1 LQFFA
6 KMASGLFFSPQ
17 TPGGRAPRT
26 PGGSGLRPK
35 LGGGLGLAQLSD
47 SLAAIPA
54 ARTQAVQSAP
64 SAEATSLLR
73 SVGYH
78 DPAPFALSSLYQQPG
93 AAPVESASASAAQPA
108 AVGTPAPFRQ
118 PGAAEQPTDGE
129 SDEVPLAYEQMTEA
143 VRKRLDRLARLTT
156 DNFLR
161 EQAELDW
168 EKERAGLVSV
178 ELDSLHLGQLHG
190 RAEGIAASC
199 NPVAG
204 FTQAPLG
211 SGRRSASGDAERWS
225 ESGRLFWL
233 ADRVERINEHKWGV
247 ARDSADKFA
256 PLEEFSYMTSKR
268 VADKTLDTTERFQ
281 KPCPPCAESTEAE
294 ANPGH
299 AYIAELFRILHA
311 MVTPLQ
317 TRQSMSALRESV
329 VVEEALL
336 AGALRHLHTQFRG
349 LLLTIFG
356 FFPQTPLPRKLK
368 YPEEEMAAERAM
380 TEEEARL
387 RSAVEFHVNQRP
399 WASYPISY
407 QHDSPWPKVLLL
419 MRCGHAKWAGSLL
432 QKYVED
438 LNKQVN
444 LLNMGKNTESINAN
458 SK

>member
-1 LQFFA
+1 
-6 KMASGLFFSPQ
+6 MASGLFFSPQ
-17 TPGGRAPRT
+17 TPGGRVPRT

-108 AVGTPAPFRQ
+108 AVATPAPFTQ

-178 ELDSLHLGQLHG
+178 ELDPLHLGQLHG

-211 SGRRSASGDAERWS
+211 SGMRSASGDAERWS

-233 ADRVERINEHKWGV
+233 ADCVERINEHKWGA

-268 VADKTLDTTERFQ
+268 VADKTLDTTDRFQ

-294 ANPGH
+294 ANPAH

-317 TRQSMSALRESV
+317 TRQST
-329 VVEEALL
+329 VEEALL
-336 AGALRHLHTQFRG
+336 AGALQHLHTQFRG

-356 FFPQTPLPRKLK
+356 FFTQTPLACKLK
-368 YPEEEMAAERAM
+368 FDEMTEEEVAAEKRAM
-380 TEEEARL
+380 MKEARLKEEEEARL

-419 MRCGHAKWAGSLL
+419 MRCGHAKLAGNLL

>member
-1 LQFFA
+1 
-6 KMASGLFFSPQ
+6 MASGLFFSPQ

-108 AVGTPAPFRQ
+108 AVATPAPFTQ

-233 ADRVERINEHKWGV
+233 ADRVERINEHKWGA

-256 PLEEFSYMTSKR
+256 PLEEFSYTTSKR
-268 VADKTLDTTERFQ
+268 VADQTLDTTERCQ
-281 KPCPPCAESTEAE
+281 KPCPRYAESTEA
-294 ANPGH
+294 AADPGH
-299 AYIAELFRILHA
+299 AYIAELFRILHS
-311 MVTPLQ
+311 MVKPLQ
-317 TRQSMSALRESV
+317 TRQSMAALPLNRAEMTTMQ
-329 VVEEALL
+329 EEALL
-336 AGALRHLHTQFRG
+336 LGALRYLHTQYRG
-349 LLLTIFG
+349 LLLTIFE
-356 FFPQTPLPRKLK
+356 FFPQTHLHRKLK
-368 YPEEEMAAERAM
+368 FSEEDSSERAM
-380 TEEEARL
+380 PEGEARL
-387 RSAVEFHVNQRP
+387 RSAVEYLVSSRP
-399 WASYPISY
+399 WASFH
-407 QHDSPWPKVLLL
+407 QHDSPWYYGLL
-419 MRCGHAKWAGSLL
+419 C
-432 QKYVED
+432 VT
-438 LNKQVN
+438 
-444 LLNMGKNTESINAN
+444 MG
-458 SK
+458 